1 MKMTSTG
8 IVIVVVMLF
17 GMNIHAAE
25 KVGYINVQRIVSS
38 SNMGKEAATEI
49 ARMRAAENEKIRV
62 LNEELNALKTR
73 FAEARQ
79 QEDAS
84 ESDLVTQL
92 ETIQLKDKQ
101 LQRYVAD
108 AKEYLAKKDK
118 ELVARILAKIDP
130 LLEKIAKKRDYT
142 IIIKDPNALAYL
154 SPKAD
159 LSDEVVKSL
168 NAARQ

>member
-1 MKMTSTG
+1 VKMTSTG
-8 IVIVVVMLF
+8 IVIAVFILF

-62 LNEELNALKTR
+62 LNEELNVLKTR